1 MAWWPVLIFG
11 WGAVVVAA
19 TAFFLALCLN
29 RPWLV
34 FVGAAIATP
43 FCLFISGY
51 PHPIGRLGGP
61 IVLLAN
67 FASAAL
73 LRKGEH
79 RRAMLLLVP
88 FAIVALVLAYLV
100 ITQEPPV
107 FARSVVT
114 PAVQAAGASRALPAS
129 VRGPSPSRSSRRFT

>member
-1 MAWWPVLIFG
+1 MAWWPVLVFG

-19 TAFFLALCLN
+19 TAFLLALCLN
-29 RPWLV
+29 RPWLA
-34 FVGAAIATP
+34 FAGAAIATP

-51 PHPIGRLGGP
+51 PHPIGRLSGP

-73 LRKGEH
+73 LRKGER

-88 FAIVALVLAYLV
+88 FAIVAFVLAYLV
-100 ITQEPPV
+100 IAQEAPG

-114 PAVQAAGASRALPAS
+114 PAVRAARASRALPAS
-129 VRGPSPSRSSRRFT
+129 ARGPSPSRNCQRFI